1 MWNRGAAGLVAAL
14 GPRLKTTPCAHSL
27 LGTVLVRNTHLFP
40 LFCREDPLLL
50 TEMWR
55 VAGSWAL
62 KRRQLGWCAQ
72 SSAFV
77 VPAVARISG
86 AALIPRLVS
95 LLLMLRSLCVALT
108 RQLLRAAPAR
118 RAHSA
123 TAGTTSP
130 PTRAAAV
137 PGRGRLLCTTRHSW
151 SKNPR
156 MRAGFNCC

>member
-1 MWNRGAAGLVAAL
+1 MPAAKRPRPSYVYSTGPVAQGRVRSNDLFAFPRNEAPPALDAEKFFVWNRGAAGLVAAL

-27 LGTVLVRNTHLFP
+27 LGTVSVRNTHLFP

-62 KRRQLGWCAQ
+62 KRRQLGWCAP

-77 VPAVARISG
+77 VPAVARISC

-95 LLLMLRSLCVALT
+95 LLLML
-108 RQLLRAAPAR
+108 
-118 RAHSA
+118 
-123 TAGTTSP
+123 
-130 PTRAAAV
+130 
-137 PGRGRLLCTTRHSW
+137 
-151 SKNPR
+151 
-156 MRAGFNCC
+156 